1 MHEQQAS
8 EWAARIFGRYT
19 RSFKEPL
26 IPSWSARIFLLPDND
41 NYTLITSAP
50 IAFHANFTNLGKTG
64 RLGPTSLGSHYA
76 ANDSKNMV
84 TVQKG
89 IQFWTV
95 PYTGT
100 YEITA
105 VGAAGG
111 YDGYGSLAARG
122 RGAYMSGDFDLKKGD
137 VLKILVGQEGVKNT
151 ASQSSG
157 GGGGTFVATSSNT
170 PLIVAGGG
178 GGIENLKTRLAN
190 CDATTATSGRINQCL
205 NSCAVW
211 PGGVNGSGAL
221 KAGTGNSGEC
231 FYA

>member
-1 MHEQQAS
+1 
-8 EWAARIFGRYT
+8 
-19 RSFKEPL
+19 
-26 IPSWSARIFLLPDND
+26 
-41 NYTLITSAP
+41 
-50 IAFHANFTNLGKTG
+50 
-64 RLGPTSLGSHYA
+64 
-76 ANDSKNMV
+76 MV

-111 YDGYGSLAARG
+111 YDKYGSSARG
-122 RGAYMSGDFDLKKGD
+122 RGAYMSGDFDLNKRD
-137 VLKILVGQEGVKNT
+137 VVKILVGQEGVKNN
-151 ASQSSG
+151 AGQSSG
-157 GGGGTFVATSSNT
+157 GGGGTFVATLSNT

-190 CDATTATSGRINQCL
+190 CDATTATSGRKNQCL
-205 NSCAVW
+205 KSCAVW

-221 KAGTGNSGEC
+221 KADTSNSGEC
-231 FYA
+231 FLA